1 MSHDDLLPFVLTI
14 FIKLFIYN
22 LEQIIWGG
30 GGGGNRG
37 LDRGQ
42 YYRSRPMFVSFL
54 GCVRLFRI
62 GAGMVS
68 GDQSLYKLDKHSWL
82 DWF

>member
-30 GGGGNRG
+30 GVETEDLIEVNITGP
-37 LDRGQ
+37 DR
-42 YYRSRPMFVSFL
+42 
-54 GCVRLFRI
+54 CLF
-62 GAGMVS
+62 
-68 GDQSLYKLDKHSWL
+68 HS
-82 DWF
+82 